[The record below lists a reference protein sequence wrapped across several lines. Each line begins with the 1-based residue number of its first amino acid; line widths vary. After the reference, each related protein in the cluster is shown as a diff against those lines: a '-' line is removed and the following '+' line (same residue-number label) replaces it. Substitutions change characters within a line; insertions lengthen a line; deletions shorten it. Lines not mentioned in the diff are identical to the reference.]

1 MDFENQNQNRDFD
14 FKIVILILKIKIVP
28 TSVYNHAKFEEDLSS
43 RFHVF
48 PPQTDR

>member
-28 TSVYNHAKFEEDLSS
+28 ISDYIELWAFE
-43 RFHVF
+43 VF
-48 PPQTDR
+48 DFI